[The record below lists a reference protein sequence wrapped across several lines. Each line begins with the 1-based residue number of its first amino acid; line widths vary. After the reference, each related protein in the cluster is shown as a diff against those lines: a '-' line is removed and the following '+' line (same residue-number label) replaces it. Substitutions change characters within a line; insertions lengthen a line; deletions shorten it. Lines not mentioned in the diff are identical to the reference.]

1 MRLLLGHIPG
11 YSGDLVFSIFALFE
25 EHSRWHSSCKYLQ
38 PVRQVLNLNALGSG
52 HHTKMDVF
60 SSGVHVLLVSLLVD
74 QLSGLFLI
82 FFGRPIFFLV
92 DQK

>member
-11 YSGDLVFSIFALFE
+11 YSGDLVFSISALFE

-60 SSGVHVLLVSLLVD
+60 SNSYHLYVQHWVLS
-74 QLSGLFLI
+74 I
-82 FFGRPIFFLV
+82 AT
-92 DQK
+92 